1 MADPI
6 LTAAERAHIKGV
18 IAEAESRTAGEIFVV
33 VAHASDDYRAI
44 PLLWA
49 TLVALILPLPLILFT
64 LLPAVQIYL
73 IQLVV
78 FIAVAIALSHPAVKL
93 LVVPGRIKELHSHRL
108 AVDQFLAHGLH
119 TTEARTGVLIFVSVM
134 ERYAE
139 VIADA
144 GINAKVDRRVWDEI
158 VKELIAETKAGR
170 LADGLTIAIEHAGA
184 LLSTHFPPRPIN
196 RDELPNELI
205 VL

>member
-1 MADPI
+1 MAAPI
-6 LTAAERAHIKGV
+6 LTDAERVRIKEA
-18 IAEAESRTAGEIFVV
+18 IAAAESRTAGEIFAV

-49 TLVALILPLPLILFT
+49 TLVALIVPLPLILLT

-73 IQLVV
+73 IQLVI
-78 FIAVAIALSHPAVKL
+78 FIAVAIALSHPAVKPL
-93 LVVPGRIKELHSHRL
+93 IIPGRIKELHAHRL

-119 TTEARTGVLIFVSVM
+119 TTAERTGVLIFVSAM

-144 GINAKVDRRVWDEI
+144 GINAKVDQRVWDGM

-170 LADGLTIAIEHAGA
+170 LADGLAIAIERAGA
-184 LLSTHFPPRPIN
+184 LLATHFPPRPIN